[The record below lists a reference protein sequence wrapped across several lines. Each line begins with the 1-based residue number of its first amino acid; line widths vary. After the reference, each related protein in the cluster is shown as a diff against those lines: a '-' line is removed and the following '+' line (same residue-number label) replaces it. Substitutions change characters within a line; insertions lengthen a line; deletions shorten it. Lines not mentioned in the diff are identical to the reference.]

1 MTSCG
6 QVTLLYSAATRAE
19 LLFRESIDEVCS
31 RREKVRA
38 RYFVTREEA
47 GAAGGGGAGDGET
60 WGRRMERRDLE
71 QCLQTAEDKARTLC
85 YVCGPPGMVET
96 VKSWLEE
103 LSISPQNIKYELWW

>member
-1 MTSCG
+1 MTSNV
-6 QVTLLYSAATRAE
+6 QVTLLYSAATRTE

-31 RREKVRA
+31 RRENVRA

-47 GAAGGGGAGDGET
+47 GAGET

-71 QCLQTAEDKARTLC
+71 QCLETAEDRARTLC

-96 VKSWLEE
+96 VKRWLEE

>member
-1 MTSCG
+1 M
-6 QVTLLYSAATRAE
+6 TLLYSAATRAE

-31 RREKVRA
+31 RRENVVRA

-47 GAAGGGGAGDGET
+47 GAGGEET

-71 QCLQTAEDKARTLC
+71 QCLETAEDRARTLC

>member
-1 MTSCG
+1 M
-6 QVTLLYSAATRAE
+6 TLLYSAATRAE

-31 RREKVRA
+31 RRQNVRA
-38 RYFVTREEA
+38 RYFVTREEGEA
-47 GAAGGGGAGDGET
+47 GCGVT

-71 QCLQTAEDKARTLC
+71 QCLETAEDRARTLC

>member
-1 MTSCG
+1 M
-6 QVTLLYSAATRAE
+6 TLLYSAATRAE

-31 RREKVRA
+31 RRENVRA
-38 RYFVTREEA
+38 RYFVTREE
-47 GAAGGGGAGDGET
+47 GEAGDGVT

-71 QCLQTAEDKARTLC
+71 QCLQSAEDKARTLC

-96 VKSWLEE
+96 VKCWLEE

>member
-1 MTSCG
+1 MTSND

-31 RREKVRA
+31 RRENVRA
-38 RYFVTREEA
+38 RYFVTREE
-47 GAAGGGGAGDGET
+47 GEAGGGET
-60 WGRRMERRDLE
+60 WGRRVERRDLE
-71 QCLQTAEDKARTLC
+71 QCLETAEDKARTLC

>member
-1 MTSCG
+1 MTSCD

-47 GAAGGGGAGDGET
+47 GGGVGGGET

-71 QCLQTAEDKARTLC
+71 QCLETAEDRARTLC

>member
-1 MTSCG
+1 MTSNV

-31 RREKVRA
+31 RRENVRA

-47 GAAGGGGAGDGET
+47 GAGDT
-60 WGRRMERRDLE
+60 WGRRLERRDLE
-71 QCLQTAEDKARTLC
+71 QCLETAEDRARTLC

>member
-1 MTSCG
+1 MTSNV

-38 RYFVTREEA
+38 RYFVTREE
-47 GAAGGGGAGDGET
+47 GKAGGGET

-71 QCLQTAEDKARTLC
+71 QCLETAEDRARTLC

-96 VKSWLEE
+96 VKCWLEE